1 MIELV
6 LTVMISAF
14 SLAEP
19 GQAAITT
26 NELPPPA
33 GMSDAGAPAPSAK
46 PGAASKTPRNAAP
59 KPSPEKSVV
68 APEAPS
74 KTAAEKVKDAG
85 GGTVASP
92 GPSGAETAQPTTEE
106 RQAPTSKQAG
116 GSASPGRVAAFWFI
130 LPNRP
135 PENK

>member
-14 SLAEP
+14 SLAQP
-19 GQAAITT
+19 GQPAITT

-33 GMSDAGAPAPSAK
+33 GMSDAGAQAPSQK
-46 PGAASKTPRNAAP
+46 PGAAAKSPRTAASRP
-59 KPSPEKSVV
+59 VSEKSSGS
-68 APEAPS
+68 PDAPS
-74 KTAAEKVKDAG
+74 KTPAESTKDVG
-85 GGTVASP
+85 DGTVASP
-92 GPSGAETAQPTTEE
+92 APSGAETAQPTTEE
-106 RQAPTSKQAG
+106 KQAPTSKQAG
-116 GSASPGRVAAFWFI
+116 GSTSPGRVAAFWFI